1 MQWYKITISTTIYAQ
16 DLVGNLLYDMGV
28 SGFEV
33 INNLPITEKEKAE
46 MFIDFLPEVDLDDV
60 EAHIV
65 FYLEPEEDIG
75 QTVKDVELGLNDI
88 RDFVDVGSGNIEVTT
103 TKDEDWANN
112 WKKYF
117 KPFRVAED
125 IVIKPTWE
133 ILNYNDKQHIKDGVT
148 KEDIIIEIDPEMAFG
163 TGSHETTRLAIDGIK
178 KHLKADQ
185 SILDLGCGS
194 GILSII
200 ARKLGAGKV
209 VGTDI
214 DAKAVETAKENA
226 IINSIAKEDITFI
239 HGDVLDTLETEEL
252 DKKIGLKT
260 YDLVVANILA
270 PIIIEMS
277 NIVWKYL
284 KQGGYFISTG
294 ILNSQSDEVR
304 ESLIKNGFEIVEE
317 NAMGDWISITARLI

>member
-16 DLVGNLLYDMGV
+16 DLVGNLLYDMGI

-33 INNLPITEKEKAE
+33 INNIPITEKEKAE

-65 FYLEPEEDIG
+65 FYLEPEEDIE

-209 VGTDI
+209 AGTDI

-260 YDLVVANILA
+260 YDIVVANILA